1 MKISPQA
8 REEDTFVIN
17 SGEGRKIDVMQS
29 EKELRYYRDQEDFIN
44 ATDNFSDVKLQ
55 LKNDFDPGIIMI
67 SNKLNKELGDPD
79 QVKMFRKGDNLF
91 LKPE

>member
-29 EKELRYYRDQEDFIN
+29 EKELRYYQDQEDFIN